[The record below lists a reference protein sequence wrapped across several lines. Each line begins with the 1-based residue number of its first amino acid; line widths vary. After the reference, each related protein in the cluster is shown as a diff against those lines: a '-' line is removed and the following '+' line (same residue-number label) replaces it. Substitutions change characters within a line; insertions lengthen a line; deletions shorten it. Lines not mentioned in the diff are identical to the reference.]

1 MLNFK
6 KFYMKKTIF
15 GTKLTYL
22 KIELT
27 QLSLISE
34 NQIVIRYKFRTRQI
48 DKFFFPP
55 CDKFYYKNIYL

>member
-27 QLSLISE
+27 QLSY
-34 NQIVIRYKFRTRQI
+34 NIRKS
-48 DKFFFPP
+48 
-55 CDKFYYKNIYL
+55 NSN